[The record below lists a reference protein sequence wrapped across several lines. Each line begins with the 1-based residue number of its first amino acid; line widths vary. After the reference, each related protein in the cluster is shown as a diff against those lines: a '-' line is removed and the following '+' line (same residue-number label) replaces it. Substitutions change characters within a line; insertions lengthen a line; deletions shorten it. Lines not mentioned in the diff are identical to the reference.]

1 MYKGWRL
8 LIIFRYNFFLKN
20 NYDHIDQVS
29 SIELFSLSFI
39 VELPM

>member
-8 LIIFRYNFFLKN
+8 LIIFRYNFLKN
-20 NYDHIDQVS
+20 KYDHIDQVS